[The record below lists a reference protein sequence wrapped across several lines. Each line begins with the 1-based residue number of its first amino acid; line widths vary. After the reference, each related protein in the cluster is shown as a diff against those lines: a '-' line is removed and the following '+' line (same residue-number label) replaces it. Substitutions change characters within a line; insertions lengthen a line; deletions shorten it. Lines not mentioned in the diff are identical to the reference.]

1 MQKKQVGSFG
11 GEAADGGEVKD
22 GVAGLG
28 KDGCARHA
36 SKSSENGSKVSNMS
50 GESVLRG
57 LWRVAVCCV
66 LVLGIVKMGK
76 SCGTVV
82 FRSRRRYLCWGE
94 FTGE

>member
-1 MQKKQVGSFG
+1 M
-11 GEAADGGEVKD
+11 D

-36 SKSSENGSKVSNMS
+36 SKSSENGSKVPNMS

-57 LWRVAVCCV
+57 LWGVTVGCV
-66 LVLGIVKMGK
+66 LVLGKVKMGM
-76 SCGTVV
+76 SCEAVV

-94 FTGE
+94 FTGESMEGEA